1 LNKDLHYGIISL
13 EKVVENMECECV
25 NSQDIKTLTLLL
37 QVRLHNNGVE
47 NDFLENQI
55 LDLITSLKMQNA
67 DLNDIIS
74 ICTRYDYNLKGN

>member
-1 LNKDLHYGIISL
+1 MGD
-13 EKVVENMECECV
+13 ENM

-37 QVRLHNNGVE
+37 QIKKNNNGAK

-55 LDLITSLKMQNA
+55 KDLITSLKMQGA

-74 ICTRYDYNLKGN
+74 ICTRYDYDL

>member
-1 LNKDLHYGIISL
+1 MY
-13 EKVVENMECECV
+13 MEGDFV

-37 QVRLHNNGVE
+37 QIKQNNNGAR

-55 LDLITSLKMQNA
+55 KDLITSLKMQGA

-74 ICTRYDYNLKGN
+74 ICTRYDYKL

>member
-1 LNKDLHYGIISL
+1 MGDES
-13 EKVVENMECECV
+13 V

-37 QVRLHNNGVE
+37 QVKQNNGGFQ

-55 LDLITSLKMQNA
+55 RDLITSLKMQGA

-74 ICTRYDYNLKGN
+74 ICTRYNYHL

>member
-1 LNKDLHYGIISL
+1 MSN
-13 EKVVENMECECV
+13 ERV

-37 QVRLHNNGVE
+37 QIRQNNTCK

-55 LDLITSLKMQNA
+55 KDLITSLKMQGA

-74 ICTRYDYNLKGN
+74 ICTRYDYKVVTK